1 MPSADAILNGLAA
14 IANDFRGLAVGWHA
28 ALVVLAGMLVGGW
41 TPSVRTARLLFVAPL
56 ASVGIVAWLAGNPFT
71 GTLFLGLTATLV
83 GAVSGGSSAP
93 VCYDSPAWMT
103 RGAALVVFGATYPH
117 FLRTESPADYL
128 FASPLGLL
136 PCPTLSV
143 VIGLTLLF
151 VNLGSTLWSTAL
163 VVAGL
168 LYGAIGVFGLGVDL
182 DWGLFIGT
190 AMLGARLLND
200 RATWRSVR
208 AHRSERTRPLPG
220 DDLIPEPLGTLTH
233 AITIHSGALAVWPW
247 LVQMGAGRAGWYSY
261 DALDNGRQ
269 PSATCVVPELQ
280 SVAIDALF
288 PALPGVT
295 QGFKV
300 LDVQPRRV
308 ARAWLAGA
316 RRCRGR
322 HLGVR
327 ARGPGGRSDQ
337 ADRAGA
343 RSPRLPLPRPAIVVV
358 APSRLRRAFPDAAP
372 AAPRHRTA
380 RRVGRRGAR
389 PRTHAGTGGTPR
401 MSTTSVIGATARVCH
416 GGCGRGVGRIRGACG
431 CQLVAIWPGRAPPQP
446 PAW

>member
-41 TPSVRTARLLFVAPL
+41 TPSVRTARSLFVAPL
-56 ASVGIVAWLAGNPFT
+56 ASVGIVAWLAGNPFN

-83 GAVSGGSSAP
+83 GSVSGGSSAP
-93 VCYDSPAWMT
+93 VRYDSPAWMT

-117 FLRTESPADYL
+117 FLRAESPADYL
-128 FASPLGLL
+128 FASPFGLL

-163 VVAGL
+163 VAAGL
-168 LYGAIGVFGLGVDL
+168 LYGVIGVFRLGVDL

-190 AMLGARLLND
+190 AMLGARLLSD
-200 RATWRSVR
+200 RAIWRSVR

-233 AITIHSGALAVWPW
+233 AITIHRGAPAVWPW

-269 PSATCVVPELQ
+269 PSATRVVPELQ

-295 QGFKV
+295 AGFKV

-308 ARAWLAGA
+308 LV
-316 RRCRGR
+316 
-322 HLGVR
+322 LGWP
-327 ARGPGGRSDQ
+327 APGG
-337 ADRAGA
+337 AAAVTWAFVLEDRAGHA
-343 RSPRLPLPRPAIVVV
+343 TRLIVRVRGAHGYRFHGLPSWLSFPVVSV
-358 APSRLRRAFPDAAP
+358 VHFLMQRRQLLGIARRAESADAAP
-372 AAPRHRTA
+372 APEPMPEPEGHR
-380 RRVGRRGAR
+380 V
-389 PRTHAGTGGTPR
+389 
-401 MSTTSVIGATARVCH
+401 
-416 GGCGRGVGRIRGACG
+416 
-431 CQLVAIWPGRAPPQP
+431 
-446 PAW
+446 